1 MKIIHRYILRLT
13 LQNFLGAS
21 GVFILLFLVFDFFDR
36 IDNIIPEGASIWLI
50 LQYFLLKIPH
60 ITILTLPVTAL
71 VGTMLTIGVLSKNS
85 EITAMRA
92 SGLPVVWIAKPL
104 LISALLLSVG
114 SILVSETVV
123 PWANRRARDIYNIDI
138 RKKDKSGTYSQTD
151 FWWRTGS
158 SFYSVDTF
166 DSRSKTLHL
175 LSVFT
180 LDSGF
185 NITARTEASEASFV
199 DADLGW
205 TMRGVSQYEFA
216 DGTAKKRS
224 YPSLA
229 LPIARK
235 PADFYDVKSD
245 PDSMSFIQ
253 LRRFIKEQSRNGLP
267 TESYR
272 ADLYEKFTQPFV
284 AFFASLVVL
293 PFCLKSART
302 NSLSGSA
309 IAGLV
314 IGLTYYAV
322 HSFSIAM
329 GRAEIWNPFVAALA
343 APVLMGLVGL
353 VLNLGAEAPAD

>member
-13 LQNFLGAS
+13 LQNLAGAA
-21 GVFILLFLVFDFFDR
+21 GVFILLFLVFDFFDK

-50 LQYFLLKIPH
+50 LDYFLLKIPQ
-60 ITILTLPVTAL
+60 IAMLTLPVAAL

-92 SGLPVVWIAKPL
+92 SGLPVIWIAKPL
-104 LISALLLSVG
+104 LASALALSFA

-123 PWANRRARDIYNIDI
+123 PWANSRARDIYNIDI
-138 RKKDKSGTYSQTD
+138 RKKDKSGTYSQND
-151 FWWRTGS
+151 FWWRSGN

-166 DSRSKTLHL
+166 DSRSKTLHM
-175 LSVFT
+175 LSIFT
-180 LDSGF
+180 IDSAF
-185 NITARTEASEASFV
+185 NILGRTEASEASFV

-205 TMRGVSQYEFA
+205 TMRGVSQYEFTEN
-216 DGTAKKRS
+216 TAKKRI
-224 YPSLA
+224 YESLA
-229 LPIARK
+229 LPISMK
-235 PADFYDVKSD
+235 PSDFYDVRSD
-245 PDSMSFIQ
+245 PESMSFLQ
-253 LRRFIKEQSRNGLP
+253 LKRFIREQSRNGLP

-272 ADLYEKFTQPFV
+272 ADLYEKLTQPFV
-284 AFFASLVVL
+284 TFFAALVVL
-293 PFCLKSART
+293 PFCLRSART

-329 GRAEIWNPFVAALA
+329 GRAEIWNPFIAAIA
-343 APVLMGLVGL
+343 APVLMGLVGAI
-353 VLNLGAEAPAD
+353 LNLGAEAPAE